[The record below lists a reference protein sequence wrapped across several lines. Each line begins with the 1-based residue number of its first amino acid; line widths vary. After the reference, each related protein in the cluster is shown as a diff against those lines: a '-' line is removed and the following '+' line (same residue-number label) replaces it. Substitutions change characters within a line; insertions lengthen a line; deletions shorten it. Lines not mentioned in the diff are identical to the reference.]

1 MKCATPLNRF
11 TLCAAVIAMLASAAP
26 SHAYRMIQNF
36 GTGPVT
42 SGTPVACSDVN
53 GFAHWNSAKTDW
65 YHNVANQGA
74 GKDAALY
81 NAMNV
86 WTFVLNANHSPTY
99 RGRTSAGFAVDGV
112 NVASWGTGLGCS
124 GSGGTGCFALTQ
136 LVLNSGQ
143 VIVEADITFNN
154 AQTWSTNGTNIDTWS
169 VAAHEFG
176 HALGLH
182 HTEVGTGPTMYAF
195 YTPGTTGP
203 RSLETDD
210 KSALQCSQ
218 SVYPPSTSCIP
229 DGGVDD
235 TLSNTSCCSGIA
247 VNGSTYCTNPS
258 DYGTTWASCFHVCG
272 SVPTGSC
279 APSGGV
285 DDTLGQ
291 TSCCSGAAVSGS
303 TRCLDPSDYGTDWA
317 SCIHTCL

>member
-1 MKCATPLNRF
+1 MNRAQW
-11 TLCAAVIAMLASAAP
+11 TRSVACAAVATMLASAAP

-36 GTGPVT
+36 STGRQT
-42 SGTPVACSDVN
+42 SGSLVTCNDSN
-53 GFAHWNSAKTDW
+53 GFIHWTSANTNW
-65 YHNVANQGA
+65 YHNVANQGS

-86 WTFVLNANHSPTY
+86 WTFVLSADHSLSY
-99 RGRTSAGFAVDGV
+99 RGRTTAGFATDGINSV
-112 NVASWGTGLGCS
+112 SWGTNQGCS
-124 GSGGTGCFALTQ
+124 GSCLALTA
-136 LVLNSGQ
+136 LVLQSGQ
-143 VIVEADITFNN
+143 VIVESDITFNN
-154 AQTWSTNGTNIDTWS
+154 AVTWTTNGSNYDTWS

-176 HALGLH
+176 HTLGIH
-182 HTEVGTGPTMYAF
+182 HTELSSPPYPTMLATYFGSDA
-195 YTPGTTGP
+195 

-210 KSALQCSQ
+210 QSAIQCSQ
-218 SVYPPSTSCIP
+218 GRYPPSLSCIP

-235 TLSNTSCCSGIA
+235 TLSNTSCCSGVA
-247 VNGSTYCTNPS
+247 VQGSTYCTNPA
-258 DYGTTWASCFHVCG
+258 DYGTTWASCFQICG

-285 DDTLGQ
+285 DDTLSL

-303 TRCLDPSDYGTDWA
+303 TRCLDPADYGTDWT